1 MININAILIKS
12 LKSKNLNF
20 KKLLINKDTI
30 IWRNCD
36 NLNIKV
42 TSKINKFQFDGCT
55 NITLYLMGTIAG
67 LELNNCK
74 NFILILPKEHT
85 ISAIEL
91 YKSRLTINGNRDD
104 YKRISLLNEH
114 SQIDFMKKR

>member
-12 LKSKNLNF
+12 LKSKHLNF

-30 IWRNCD
+30 IWKNCD

-42 TSKINKFQFDGCT
+42 NSKVNKFQFDSCT
-55 NITLYLMGTIAG
+55 NIKLFLIGTISG

-74 NFILILPKEHT
+74 NFTLILPQEHS

-91 YKSRLTINGNRDD
+91 YKSHLIINGNRND
-104 YKRISLLNEH
+104 YKRISLLNEK
-114 SQIDFMKKR
+114 SQIDFMKK